1 MYACRSTYL
10 SFAFKITVD
19 NDRHPPG
26 QVTASVEKPLDTSF
40 NPQTQGEAGYK
51 SLDLLKRSITLGN
64 QHQFALKLLQLLHS
78 QHLLV
83 VFMVTSL
90 ALVVVH
96 LLVSHDQGLFAFLV
110 EVANHI
116 HPRLVDGLHLLQ
128 RGCLHGS
135 MTLLDDLDPSQMT
148 VGVHQL
154 LGDVAVLLDR
164 VKQVLHG
171 PQQVR
176 QPGVRTNVEYEGGVG
191 GDRGLHEHHPVHL
204 DVVFPGGD
212 GGEVN
217 KELKLLEVGHVVF

>member
-1 MYACRSTYL
+1 MYACRSTSTYL

-26 QVTASVEKPLDTSF
+26 QVTASVEKLLDTSL

-96 LLVSHDQGLFAFLV
+96 LLVSQDQRLFAFLV
-110 EVANHI
+110 KVANHI

-128 RGCLHGS
+128 R
-135 MTLLDDLDPSQMT
+135 
-148 VGVHQL
+148 
-154 LGDVAVLLDR
+154 
-164 VKQVLHG
+164 
-171 PQQVR
+171 
-176 QPGVRTNVEYEGGVG
+176 
-191 GDRGLHEHHPVHL
+191 
-204 DVVFPGGD
+204 
-212 GGEVN
+212 
-217 KELKLLEVGHVVF
+217 